1 MQFIDG
7 RKIRDEIL
15 ESLKA
20 RVAALPFKPVFCDV
34 LVGNDSASAQYV
46 RMKNETAHSLGI
58 EVLHA
63 AYPDTITTEEL
74 ISEVTRIAALPHMA
88 GLIVQLPLPSHID
101 TQKVLDAIPLALDVD
116 VLSSTASA
124 QFYADAPRFIFPTAA
139 AVLRVLE
146 STGIELSEKKIVI
159 IGEGRLVGKPVAHML
174 RAKGAEVSVI
184 TRTTEHPEKIAQS
197 ADILIS
203 AAGKAGLVT
212 EDFVGEGA
220 VVIDAGTSE
229 DAGAVV
235 GDVDSNSLQA
245 VECTLAPVP
254 GGVGPVTVAML
265 MHNLVQ
271 AAEENA

>member
-1 MQFIDG
+1 
-7 RKIRDEIL
+7 
-15 ESLKA
+15 
-20 RVAALPFKPVFCDV
+20 
-34 LVGNDSASAQYV
+34 
-46 RMKNETAHSLGI
+46 
-58 EVLHA
+58 
-63 AYPDTITTEEL
+63 
-74 ISEVTRIAALPHMA
+74 
-88 GLIVQLPLPSHID
+88 
-101 TQKVLDAIPLALDVD
+101 
-116 VLSSTASA
+116 
-124 QFYADAPRFIFPTAA
+124 
-139 AVLRVLE
+139 VLE